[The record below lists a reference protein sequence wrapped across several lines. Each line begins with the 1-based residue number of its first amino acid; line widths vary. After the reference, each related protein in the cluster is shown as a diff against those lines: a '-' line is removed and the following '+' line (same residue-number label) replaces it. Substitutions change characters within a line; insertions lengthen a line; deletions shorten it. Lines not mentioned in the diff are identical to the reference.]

1 MARVRLPAD
10 RRQSLLAAAR
20 RVFASKGYE
29 AATVSE
35 IVAEAGVAHGT
46 FYLYFPSKRAAVVQ
60 LADEF
65 HRRLAEAVMSA
76 YRPDRPLVESV
87 RPTVEAA
94 FRVCADN
101 VDLIRLLDLD
111 VARDL
116 EACREMEAAPAHRE
130 FQAWMEGIIGQH
142 AAREGLALDPE
153 MLARII
159 IWMMREATY
168 ECFVLGGGR
177 EVDRYIEAISG
188 FLEAALLGLG
198 SPSQATTDQRRGKG
212 K

>member
-1 MARVRLPAD
+1 MPKVRLPAD
-10 RRQSLLAAAR
+10 RRQSLLSAAR

-35 IVAEAGVAHGT
+35 IVAEAGVAQGT

-94 FRVCADN
+94 FRVCAEN
-101 VDLIRLLDLD
+101 VDLLRLLDLD
-111 VARDL
+111 VARDM
-116 EACREMEAAPAHRE
+116 EACREMQATPAHQE
-130 FQAWMEGIIGQH
+130 LQAWLGEVIGQH
-142 AAREGLALDPE
+142 AAREGIALDPE

-159 IWMMREATY
+159 LWMMREATY
-168 ECFVLGGGR
+168 ECFVLGGGQ
-177 EVDRYIEAISG
+177 EVERYIDAISS
-188 FLEAALLGLG
+188 FLEAALLGLER
-198 SPSQATTDQRRGKG
+198 PSRGPTHEGGRKR
-212 K
+212 

>member
-1 MARVRLPAD
+1 MSRLRLPAD
-10 RRQSLLAAAR
+10 RRRSLLAAAR
-20 RVFASKGYE
+20 RVFARKGYE

-35 IVAEAGVAHGT
+35 IVAEAGVAQGT

-94 FRVCADN
+94 FRFCAEN
-101 VDLIRLLDLD
+101 ADLMGLFEAEMALDSEASQALKQVPARVQFVAWLQEVIR
-111 VARDL
+111 R
-116 EACREMEAAPAHRE
+116 
-130 FQAWMEGIIGQH
+130 H
-142 AAREGLALDPE
+142 AAREGLPVDPE

-159 IWMMREATY
+159 LWMMREATY
-168 ECFVLGGGR
+168 ECFVLDGGDPERYIQAVSQFLTAAFLGLQRLSEAPSEGR
-177 EVDRYIEAISG
+177 EEKR
-188 FLEAALLGLG
+188 
-198 SPSQATTDQRRGKG
+198 
-212 K
+212 